1 MSFKAEGELKL
12 LQQFRQNEFLILNI
26 ISDIYGREPL
36 TKKINHGAD
45 IKI

>member
-1 MSFKAEGELKL
+1 MKFKAEWVLEW
-12 LQQFRQNEFLILNI
+12 LQQFWQNELLILNI

-45 IKI
+45 SKI